1 MQMKRMLSS
10 NLVSRSLKQK
20 NMIKTAI
27 RSFSG
32 SINELNIPT
41 IDLDKF
47 LNKSQNWESEC
58 KLAAE
63 CLHDTGIMI
72 VKDPVNI

>member
-1 MQMKRMLSS
+1 
-10 NLVSRSLKQK
+10 
-20 NMIKTAI
+20 MIKTVI

-47 LNKSQNWESEC
+47 LNKCQNWESEC

>member
-1 MQMKRMLSS
+1 
-10 NLVSRSLKQK
+10 
-20 NMIKTAI
+20 MIKTAI

-72 VKDPVNI
+72 VKDPVSI